1 MLTAKGNRDLQRRD
15 GGAPELGSLP
25 LKNPKHEKLAREFA
39 SGTSMNE
46 AWRAIGYD
54 PEKNNNAWRT
64 FQRPEI
70 RSRVEYLRAEFNKM
84 AGISL
89 AALQARWLRFADAN
103 LISFFEADEC
113 GKMRMRDLTKLPRA
127 ITAPISELNI
137 DKDGGIKLKL
147 VDKLHALDSLAKTIG
162 AFAPEND
169 PGRGMTLEELVT
181 ASMAHHQPVAIQV
194 VTNVPQSRDDGP
206 PVENAAPRENQIET
220 QTDGRRVRL
229 DKVRIQHSA

>member
-15 GGAPELGSLP
+15 GGASELGSLP
-25 LKNPKHEKLAREFA
+25 LKNPKHEKLAREYAAGA
-39 SGTSMNE
+39 SMAD

-70 RSRVEYLRAEFNKM
+70 QSRVEYLRAEFNKM

-89 AALQARWLRFADAN
+89 AALQARYLRFADAN
-103 LISFFEADEC
+103 VLRFFEADER
-113 GKMRMRDLTKLPRA
+113 GEMRLRDLTKLPSA
-127 ITAPISELNI
+127 ITGPITELNV

-162 AFAPEND
+162 AFASEKD
-169 PGRGMTLEELVT
+169 PGRGVTLEELVQQ
-181 ASMAHHQPVAIQV
+181 SMTNRQPVAIQV
-194 VTNVPQSRDDGP
+194 VTNVPQPRDD
-206 PVENAAPRENQIET
+206 ENADMRESPAQT

-229 DKVRIQHSA
+229 DKVKFRRSI